1 MSPPFKC
8 INIMANFK
16 RFQLY
21 KSDAGRLY
29 FVDQFDSLAEARSY
43 VACKRCVG
51 LLRNPMIVIRSSD
64 SIVVKR
70 YNPVMPFDYSNPVND

>member
-1 MSPPFKC
+1 
-8 INIMANFK
+8 MANFK

-29 FVDQFDSLAEARSY
+29 FVDQFDSLAEVRSY

-70 YNPVMPFDYSNPVND
+70 YNPVMPLESPNPLND